1 MRSPASD
8 FHGHDGMLDLAAKV
22 GELRIELNNQLTLV
36 RSELNDIHTRLPT
49 REKRNINE
57 EAVGHAGAH
66 SSQQGSWRPETRAAL
81 AEHGNQRQEPEI
93 EMGLEHDNVW
103 KNTQVQGNTNT
114 ETLVAPQT
122 VSGGSNDWLGDLDAA
137 MMAMPSYENNSVPR
151 GFGQHQVIA
160 TLEDLAKLREH
171 VKNGLVHVVATAKK
185 VAIQSVEAHVHKLLT
200 GMDHISAQ
208 RENIVIDNSQRES
221 TTMLHAALDRLAIS
235 HGQLL
240 EAVAPST
247 TMLQAAVDRLATS
260 HGQLLEAVAEQ
271 AERVKFIELQ
281 IFPSHADSSVCNT
294 PRDSAKVRF
303 KLNI

>member
-1 MRSPASD
+1 MRSPSSD
-8 FHGHDGMLDLAAKV
+8 LDGHGGMDSLVAKV
-22 GELRIELNNQLTLV
+22 GELRVELNNQLTLM
-36 RSELNDIHTRLPT
+36 RSELKDIHTRLPS
-49 REKRNINE
+49 REPAQGNIN
-57 EAVGHAGAH
+57 
-66 SSQQGSWRPETRAAL
+66 T
-81 AEHGNQRQEPEI
+81 
-93 EMGLEHDNVW
+93 D
-103 KNTQVQGNTNT
+103 T
-114 ETLVAPQT
+114 VAPQT
-122 VSGGSNDWLGDLDAA
+122 MSHGSNGWLADLDAA
-137 MMAMPSYENNSVPR
+137 MTPRPSYEDETIP
-151 GFGQHQVIA
+151 GHQIIA
-160 TLEDLAKLREH
+160 THEDLAKLREH
-171 VKNGLVHVVATAKK
+171 VKNGLLQAVATAKA
-185 VAIQSVEAHVHKLLT
+185 VAIESVEAHVHKLLT

>member
-57 EAVGHAGAH
+57 EAVGHAAAH
-66 SSQQGSWRPETRAAL
+66 SSQRVS
-81 AEHGNQRQEPEI
+81 QRSSLTEPEI
-93 EMGLEHDNVW
+93 EVGLEHDKMC

>member
-103 KNTQVQGNTNT
+103 KNTQVQGNIKT
-114 ETLVAPQT
+114 ETFVAPQT
-122 VSGGSNDWLGDLDAA
+122 MSHGSNGWLADLDAA
-137 MMAMPSYENNSVPR
+137 MTPRPSYEDETIP
-151 GFGQHQVIA
+151 GHQIIA
-160 TLEDLAKLREH
+160 THEDLAKLREH